1 MEIKFHLIL
10 LFTLINCNLF
20 SQSGFKGGMNMSNYY
35 GSGANTD
42 GSGHD
47 FVTGINVGY
56 FKDWDLR
63 NDSLKN
69 YFVSIGFEINLMTK
83 GSVIR
88 NYRYYSEV
96 GYPSVVWQVKDKK
109 EFYYGIELPL
119 IIKVA
124 KWINEFIQIKFQFG
138 GTLSSLLPFYYM
150 DDPSPLNLTDVSGLL
165 GLEISFK
172 DLLFNIRYTR
182 GFIEIYHL
190 AYSHTITFSFGYVL

>member
-1 MEIKFHLIL
+1 MKFHLIL

-35 GSGANTD
+35 GSGANIN

-69 YFVSIGFEINLMTK
+69 YSVSLGFEINLMTK

-88 NYRYYSEV
+88 NYKYYSEV

-124 KWINEFIQIKFQFG
+124 KRINEFMQIKFQMG
-138 GTLSSLLPFYYM
+138 GSLSSLLPYIFM
-150 DDPSPLNLTDVSGLL
+150 EDPSPKLTDVSGLL
-165 GLEISFK
+165 GIEISFK

-190 AYSHTITFSFGYVL
+190 VYSHTITFSFGYVL